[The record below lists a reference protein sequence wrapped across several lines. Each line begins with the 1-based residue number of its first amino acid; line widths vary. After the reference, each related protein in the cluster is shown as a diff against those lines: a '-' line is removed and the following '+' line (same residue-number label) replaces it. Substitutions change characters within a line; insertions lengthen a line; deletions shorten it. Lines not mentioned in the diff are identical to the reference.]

1 MLGLRGL
8 PFLFPRLRLVKSSG
22 GGFFP
27 VGVLD
32 GRRPVGGWKGQH
44 GLVDGG
50 VVFDLLSIL

>member
-1 MLGLRGL
+1 MA
-8 PFLFPRLRLVKSSG
+8 G

-50 VVFDLLSIL
+50 GGVVFDLLSIL

>member
-1 MLGLRGL
+1 M
-8 PFLFPRLRLVKSSG
+8 KSSG

-50 VVFDLLSIL
+50 VEGWSLTF